1 MDIIDTQKELILTF
15 LDPYL
20 KRVTETRNVRLNNID
35 ITEGN
40 LGRTVTIELFLRNH
54 PYGPE

>member
-1 MDIIDTQKELILTF
+1 MDITETQKDLILAF

-35 ITEGN
+35 VTEGN
-40 LGRTVTIELFLRNH
+40 LGRTVTIEPFLRNH
-54 PYGPE
+54 PYGPQ